1 MNILILYD
9 TVFGNTKKIAESIA
23 DGFSA
28 AKAKVRLIQAN
39 EAEPRDIADADLLVV
54 GSPTRAFRPTAAT
67 MKALKD
73 PLCTFTGK
81 KFAAFDTR
89 IDPEEIKSAFF
100 RKIVTGFGCAA
111 DAIEKTLLKRG
122 AVKIAEGHPF
132 IVTGDQGSVLRK
144 RETEIAFDWAR
155 TLLANAGSR

>member
-9 TVFGNTKKIAESIA
+9 TVFGNTKKIAEAVA

-28 AKAKVRLIQAN
+28 AKAKVRLIHAG
-39 EAEPRDIADADLLVV
+39 EAVPTDVATADLVVV

-67 MKALKD
+67 MKAVKN
-73 PLCTFTGK
+73 PLFDFTGK

-89 IDPEEIKSAFF
+89 IDPEEIKSGFF
-100 RKIVTGFGCAA
+100 RKIVTSFGYAA

-122 AVKIAEGHPF
+122 AVKIAEAHPF
-132 IVTGDQGSVLRK
+132 IVTGDQGTVLRK
-144 RETEIAFDWAR
+144 RETETAFDWAR

>member
-9 TVFGNTKKIAESIA
+9 TVFGNTKTIAEAVA

-28 AKAKVRLIQAN
+28 ANAKVRLIHAS
-39 EAEPRDIADADLLVV
+39 EAEASDIETADLVVV
-54 GSPTRAFRPTAAT
+54 GSPTRAFHPTAAT

-73 PLCTFTGK
+73 PLFVFTGK

-89 IDPEEIKSAFF
+89 IDPEEIKSGFF
-100 RKIVTGFGCAA
+100 RKIVTSFGYAA

-122 AVKIAEGHPF
+122 AVKIAQAQPF
-132 IVTGDQGSVLRK
+132 IVTGDQGSVLK
-144 RETEIAFDWAR
+144 KQETEVAFDWAR

>member
-9 TVFGNTKKIAESIA
+9 TVFGNTKKIAEAVA

-28 AKAKVRLIQAN
+28 AKAKVRLIHAG
-39 EAEPRDIADADLLVV
+39 ETETFDIETADLLVV

-67 MKALKD
+67 MKVLKN
-73 PLCTFTGK
+73 PLFVFTGK
-81 KFAAFDTR
+81 RFAAFDTR

-100 RKIVTGFGCAA
+100 RKIVTGFGYAA

-132 IVTGDQGSVLRK
+132 IVTGDQGSVLKK
-144 RETEIAFDWAR
+144 RETEAAFDWAR